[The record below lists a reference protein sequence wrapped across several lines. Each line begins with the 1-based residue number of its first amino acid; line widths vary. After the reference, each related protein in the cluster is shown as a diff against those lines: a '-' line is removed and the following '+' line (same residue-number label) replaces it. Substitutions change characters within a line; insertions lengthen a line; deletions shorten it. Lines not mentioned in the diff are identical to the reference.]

1 MFISKSLFNEFI
13 LNILEN
19 YLPNE
24 FVTIN
29 DQDPLWTDNIMKSIF
44 FEKQEICKTF
54 IKNGRK
60 PGDFIKL
67 QNAIIDVLSQID
79 IESKNIVCRH

>member
-1 MFISKSLFNEFI
+1 
-13 LNILEN
+13 
-19 YLPNE
+19 
-24 FVTIN
+24 
-29 DQDPLWTDNIMKSIF
+29 MKSIF

-67 QNAIIDVLSQID
+67 QNAIIDVLSQTD
-79 IESKNIVCRH
+79 IESKNIVCRY